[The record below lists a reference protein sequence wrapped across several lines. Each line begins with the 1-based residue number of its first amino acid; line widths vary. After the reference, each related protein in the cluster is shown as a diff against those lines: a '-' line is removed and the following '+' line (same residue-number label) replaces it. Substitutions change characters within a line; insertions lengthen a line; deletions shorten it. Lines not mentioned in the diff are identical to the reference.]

1 MTTYKEIKGTQIEVV
16 SSDPSNLIDGQVWYN
31 STDQAVKGAVF
42 SADTVTSGGNY
53 PVAVYQAG
61 SAGVQTAALGFG
73 GRIAPPPVRTD
84 GSYSYN
90 GSSWTATPSLNN
102 NRSVFQSSFG
112 TSTSA
117 IGVNGQGP
125 PSPSPQ
131 FVDYVE
137 EWNGSSWSEKNSTN
151 ETRRIMSGIGTVG
164 TAGLVAGGYLAP
176 GSTSVNVETWNGTNW
191 TEVNN
196 LNNPGGYSGGAGD
209 VTAGLAFANSAKF
222 ESWNGTN
229 WTELTD
235 APVNLSLGGGTTTAV
250 IATEGPAGQN
260 ILKYNGSAW
269 TTSPASFSVGHG
281 AGSYAGNP
289 GTAAVVFTG
298 APTPSYTNSTEE
310 FDVAAFTTRTFT
322 DS

>member
-53 PVAVYQAG
+53 PESLYQAG
-61 SAGVQTAALGFG
+61 SAGVQTAALGYG
-73 GRIAPPPVRTD
+73 GRPNNNRTT

-90 GSSWTATPSLNN
+90 GSSWTNTPSLNSA
-102 NRSVFQSSFG
+102 RSVFQGSFG

-117 IGVNGQGP
+117 IAINGQGP
-125 PSPSPQ
+125 PSSPPV
-131 FVDYVE
+131 FVDFVE
-137 EWNGSSWSEKNSTN
+137 EFNGSSWSEKNSTN
-151 ETRRIMSGIGTVG
+151 ELRRQCGGVGATGTSGL
-164 TAGLVAGGYLAP
+164 AAGGYLAP
-176 GSTSVNVETWNGTNW
+176 GSTSVNVEQWNGTNW

-196 LNNPGGYSGGAGD
+196 LNNAGSYQGGAGD
-209 VTAGLAFANSAKF
+209 VTAGLVFANAAKV

-229 WTELTD
+229 WTELSD
-235 APVNLSLGGGTTTAV
+235 APVNLGLGGGQTTAA
-250 IATEGPAGQN
+250 IATEGPASQN
-260 ILKYNGSAW
+260 ILKYDGSSW
-269 TTSPASFSVGHG
+269 TTSSASFSVAHG

-298 APTPSYTNSTEE
+298 VTPSYTNATEE

-322 DS
+322 TS

>member
-1 MTTYKEIKGTQIEVV
+1 MTTYKEIKGTQIQVL
-16 SSDPSNLIDGQVWYN
+16 SSDPTNLLDGQVWYN
-31 STDQAVKGAVF
+31 STDQAVKASVF

-53 PVAVYQAG
+53 PESLYQAG
-61 SAGVQTAALGFG
+61 SAGVKTAAIGFG
-73 GRIAPPPVRTD
+73 GRPNPSRTS

-90 GSSWTATPSLNN
+90 GSNWTATPSLNTA
-102 NRSVFQSSFG
+102 RSIFQSSFG

-125 PSPSPQ
+125 PSTSPV
-131 FVDYVE
+131 FVDNVE

-151 ETRRIMSGIGTVG
+151 ETRRIMGGVGATGTS
-164 TAGLVAGGYLAP
+164 GLVAGGYTAP
-176 GSTSVNVETWNGTNW
+176 GATSVNVETWNGSNW

-196 LNNPGGYSGGAGD
+196 LNNPGGYQGGAGD
-209 VTAGLAFANSAKF
+209 ITSGLVFANSAKF

-235 APVNLSLGGGTTTAV
+235 APVNLGFGGGATTAV
-250 IATEGPAGQN
+250 IGVEGPAGQN
-260 ILKYNGSAW
+260 ILKYNGSSW
-269 TTSPASFSVGHG
+269 TTSSASFSILHG

-289 GTAAVVFTG
+289 GTAAVVFG
-298 APTPSYTNSTEE
+298 GVTPSYTNATEE

>member
-1 MTTYKEIKGTQIEVV
+1 MTTYKEIKGTQIQVL
-16 SSDPSNLIDGQVWYN
+16 SSDPSNLLDGQVWYN
-31 STDQAVKGAVF
+31 STDQAVKAAVF

-53 PVAVYQAG
+53 PETLYQAG
-61 SAGVQTAALGFG
+61 SAGVQTAALGYG
-73 GRIAPPPVRTD
+73 GRPNNNRTT

-90 GSSWTATPSLNN
+90 GTNWTSTPSLNSA
-102 NRSVFQSSFG
+102 RSVFQGSFG

-117 IGVNGQGP
+117 IAINGQGP
-125 PSPSPQ
+125 PLSPPV
-131 FVDYVE
+131 FVDFVE
-137 EWNGSSWSEKNSTN
+137 EFNGSSWSEKNSTN
-151 ETRRIMSGIGTVG
+151 ETRRQCGGVGATGTSGL
-164 TAGLVAGGYLAP
+164 AAGGFLPA
-176 GSTSVNVETWNGTNW
+176 GTTSVNVEQWNGTNW

-196 LNNPGGYSGGAGD
+196 LNNAGSYKGGAGD
-209 VTAGLAFANSAKF
+209 VTAGLVFANSAKV

-235 APVNLSLGGGTTTAV
+235 APVNLGLGGGQTTAA
-250 IATEGPAGQN
+250 IAAEGPANQN
-260 ILKYNGSAW
+260 ILKYNGSSW
-269 TTSPASFSVGHG
+269 TTSSASFSVGHG

-298 APTPSYTNSTEE
+298 APSPSYTNSTEE

>member
-1 MTTYKEIKGTQIEVV
+1 MTTYKEIKGTQIQVI
-16 SSDPSNLIDGQVWYN
+16 SSDPTNLLDGQVWYN

-53 PVAVYQAG
+53 PQSLYQAG
-61 SAGVQTAALGFG
+61 SAGIKTAAIGFG
-73 GRIAPPPVRTD
+73 GRPNPSRTS

-90 GSSWTATPSLNN
+90 GSNWTATPSLNTA
-102 NRSVFQSSFG
+102 RSVFQSSFG

-125 PSPSPQ
+125 PSTSPV
-131 FVDYVE
+131 FVDNVE

-151 ETRRIMSGIGTVG
+151 ETRRIMGGIGATG
-164 TAGLVAGGYLAP
+164 TSGLVAGGYTAP
-176 GSTSVNVETWNGTNW
+176 GATSVNVETWNGTNW

-196 LNNPGGYSGGAGD
+196 LNNPGGYQGGAGD
-209 VTAGLAFANSAKF
+209 ITSGLVFANSAKV

-235 APVNLSLGGGTTTAV
+235 APVNLGLGGGTSTAV
-250 IATEGPAGQN
+250 IAAEGPAGQN
-260 ILKYNGSAW
+260 ILKYDGSSW
-269 TTSPASFSVGHG
+269 TTSSATFSVGHG
-281 AGSYAGNP
+281 SGSYAGNP

-298 APTPSYTNSTEE
+298 APSPSYTNSTEE